1 MAAPTIIFFERKV
14 KESLKKSN
22 SKKILD
28 NLWNNRQIYGHQFD
42 HFYSFS
48 IAHKQFDSFIHS
60 FIHSF
65 DSPVAVADFGIFSLH
80 WSRGVFLLKS

>member
-28 NLWNNRQIYGHQFD
+28 NLWNNRQIYGHHFD

-48 IAHKQFDSFIHS
+48 IAHKQFNIM
-60 FIHSF
+60 
-65 DSPVAVADFGIFSLH
+65 
-80 WSRGVFLLKS
+80 VF

>member
-1 MAAPTIIFFERKV
+1 MAAATIIFFERKV

-28 NLWNNRQIYGHQFD
+28 NLQNNRKIYGHQFD

-48 IAHKQFDSFIHS
+48 IAHKRFDLVLPSALPPFRRLDI
-60 FIHSF
+60 
-65 DSPVAVADFGIFSLH
+65 
-80 WSRGVFLLKS
+80 LLLCP

>member
-14 KESLKKSN
+14 KESLKKFN

-28 NLWNNRQIYGHQFD
+28 NLQNNRQIYGHQFD

-48 IAHKQFDSFIHS
+48 IAHKRFNLALPLALPPFPQPD
-60 FIHSF
+60 
-65 DSPVAVADFGIFSLH
+65 VTTTTTTA
-80 WSRGVFLLKS
+80 RQ